1 MEKNCGTTNA
11 ENKYAVLLAS
21 RTIMVSTSAL
31 ISFFLIAYIQNAKS
45 FGCSSKSSYCFLGA
59 NSRSAYQIPC
69 GRNIHLKTKKDDYD
83 NRRSNK
89 TKSIG
94 VYSRPSAAIERGSGF
109 YVPGLEGS
117 RVRSLF
123 GILVAALCYINHS
136 STGSQLQPAVV
147 PNSQFVSE
155 FITYLFAFLLIL
167 QGILEF
173 GKETLTEVPSGLAE
187 SLQDL
192 SSPSSLSLTQLSS
205 STLTNQCLESLQWI
219 AASFISLTPATHVM
233 LIEMM
238 FDEQNDRLF
247 FSTTTT
253 ATDSSILFQLGN
265 FSSEEEAE
273 RHLEKRKKFIEAAVT
288 AAFQSKGGR
297 ISVPTTHPAAQ
308 LIPENFRRCV
318 LLQRLDDTVS
328 STKSLPSRRR
338 CLVIGSDSLLPAF
351 TKNDL
356 RWLGS
361 LATYL
366 QLELDVR

>member
-1 MEKNCGTTNA
+1 
-11 ENKYAVLLAS
+11 L
-21 RTIMVSTSAL
+21 
-31 ISFFLIAYIQNAKS
+31 
-45 FGCSSKSSYCFLGA
+45 
-59 NSRSAYQIPC
+59 
-69 GRNIHLKTKKDDYD
+69 
-83 NRRSNK
+83 
-89 TKSIG
+89 
-94 VYSRPSAAIERGSGF
+94 
-109 YVPGLEGS
+109 
-117 RVRSLF
+117 
-123 GILVAALCYINHS
+123 
-136 STGSQLQPAVV
+136 
-147 PNSQFVSE
+147 VSE
-155 FITYLFAFLLIL
+155 SITYSFAFLLIL

-173 GKETLTEVPSGLAE
+173 GKETLTEAPAGIAE

-233 LIEMM
+233 LIEMIM
-238 FDEQNDRLF
+238 DEQTDRHF

-265 FSSEEEAE
+265 ISSEEEAE
-273 RHLEKRKKFIEAAVT
+273 GLQERKKKFIEAAVT

-308 LIPENFRRCV
+308 LIPETFRRCV

-328 STKSLPSRRR
+328 NTKSLPSRRR

-361 LATYL
+361 LATYA